1 MEVGRLGG
9 WERWERKIM
18 GTTDSPYHEYQELT
32 WAKELALGTRQD
44 KGNPFKWERVVN
56 NLPGTS
62 AYE

>member
-1 MEVGRLGG
+1 
-9 WERWERKIM
+9 M